1 MPISQAHIRPKN
13 FVWRILI
20 LSLLALVCLAQNR
33 DQKTPDAAENQVPPA
48 RYLRDVWGTDEGLPQ
63 SSVTSV
69 LQTRDGYVWVGTL
82 GGLARFDG
90 ISFTVFDTANTPP
103 LRSNRIFKLYED
115 RAGALWIGSE
125 RGGLTRYADGR
136 FENYD
141 DYENLRN
148 VTVGAIYEDRA
159 GNLWIGTGK
168 GLIRFAGGEFT
179 TFTER
184 DGLPFNTVSAIV
196 EDGAGALW
204 IGTSLGLARF
214 RDERFETF
222 MTADGLPHNTVY
234 DLRAASSAD
243 DGLWIATGNGLA
255 RFADGKFT
263 ARLVHEEFTDAEIK
277 SLYEDGDGILW
288 VGARRGLFRLNG
300 AAETTA
306 YDLKDDLP
314 DHNITAVTGDR
325 EGNLWVG
332 TNAAGLVR
340 LKAANLSVY
349 GVKQGLPANGE
360 NIVPITE
367 DWDGSVWM
375 GLNCAGL
382 ARLDAGGEKFKIY
395 TDRDGLP
402 HLCVWSLLADAA
414 DKSLWIGMWHGG
426 LSRFADGKFTNY
438 NDKNSGLSNDAVLAL
453 YRDRRDG
460 ALWIGTTDGLNRFA
474 GGEFIVY
481 RKKDGLV
488 SDDVRFITQDRAGA
502 LWIGTTGGLSRFA
515 DGKFINYTTENGLSN
530 NFVRAV
536 YEDADGAFWLG
547 TYGGGL
553 NRLKDGKFTHYGRRE
568 GLFDDVVSRIL
579 EDDAGNFWMSG
590 NRGIFRVRRGD
601 LNDFADGR
609 ISFVT
614 SISYDASDGME
625 NRETNGGG
633 QPAGWRTRDGRLWF
647 PTIKGAVV
655 VDPQKIK
662 TNAVAPPV
670 VIETA
675 RTNKKIVDRPAR
687 VELAAGNTD
696 LEIRYAGLS
705 FVAPEKVRFK
715 YRLEGYD
722 DDGDWTEAGT
732 RRAAYYTNIPPGNFR
747 FRVVAANNE
756 GVWNAEGATLDIT
769 VVPPFYRTW
778 QFYAAAALALG
789 ALIFA
794 VYRFRVA
801 RLERAHAAQAAFARQ
816 LIESQENER
825 KRIAAELHDG
835 LGQNLLVIKNRAL
848 LGLNFADGEGKAAEQ
863 LNEITASATQ
873 ALSEVRE
880 ISYNLRPYHLDRLG
894 LKDAIE
900 AMIEKIAESSGIDF
914 AFEIADLDGVFSKEA
929 EINFYR
935 VVQECL
941 NNIVKHSQ
949 ATEARVSIEIV
960 EGNLNLTVADNG
972 RGFSAETNP
981 SNPQYAIRNTQ
992 SKGFGLTGIAERVR
1006 ILGGVY
1012 SIQSAPGEGTR
1023 VSVRINLPNEMRR

>member
-1 MPISQAHIRPKN
+1 
-13 FVWRILI
+13 
-20 LSLLALVCLAQNR
+20 
-33 DQKTPDAAENQVPPA
+33 
-48 RYLRDVWGTDEGLPQ
+48 
-63 SSVTSV
+63 
-69 LQTRDGYVWVGTL
+69 
-82 GGLARFDG
+82 
-90 ISFTVFDTANTPP
+90 
-103 LRSNRIFKLYED
+103 
-115 RAGALWIGSE
+115 
-125 RGGLTRYADGR
+125 
-136 FENYD
+136 
-141 DYENLRN
+141 
-148 VTVGAIYEDRA
+148 
-159 GNLWIGTGK
+159 
-168 GLIRFAGGEFT
+168 
-179 TFTER
+179 
-184 DGLPFNTVSAIV
+184 
-196 EDGAGALW
+196 
-204 IGTSLGLARF
+204 LGLVRF
-214 RDERFETF
+214 QNERFETF
-222 MTADGLPHNTVY
+222 TTADGLPQNIIY
-234 DLRAASSAD
+234 DLRPAA
-243 DGLWIATGNGLA
+243 DGSLWIATSNGLA

-263 ARLVHEEFTDAEIK
+263 ARLVREDFRNAEIR
-277 SLYEDGDGILW
+277 SLYEDRDGILW
-288 VGARRGLFRLNG
+288 VGARHGLFRLNG
-300 AAETTA
+300 AGEPTA
-306 YDLKDDLP
+306 FDLKDDLP
-314 DHNITAVTGDR
+314 DRDITAVTGDR
-325 EGNLWVG
+325 EGNIWVG
-332 TNAAGLVR
+332 TNSAGLVR
-340 LKAANLSVY
+340 LNAANLAVY
-349 GVKQGLPANGE
+349 GAKQGLPPNAE
-360 NIVPITE
+360 NLVPITE
-367 DWDGSVWM
+367 DWDGNVWT
-375 GLNCAGL
+375 GLTCGGL
-382 ARLDAGGEKFKIY
+382 ARFDAAGEKFRVY

-402 HLCVWSLLADAA
+402 HNCVWSLLADDA
-414 DKSLWIGMWHGG
+414 DRSLWIGMWYGG
-426 LSRFADGKFTNY
+426 LSRFKDGRFTNF

-453 YRDRRDG
+453 WRDRRDG
-460 ALWIGTTDGLNRFA
+460 ALWIGTTEGLNRFA
-474 GGEFIVY
+474 DGKFVVY

-515 DGKFINYTTENGLSN
+515 DGRFTNYTTDNGLSN

-536 YEDADGAFWLG
+536 YEDADGALWLG

-553 NRLKDGKFTHYGRRE
+553 MRLKNGKFTHYGRAE

-590 NRGIFRVRRGD
+590 NRGIFRVRRGE
-601 LNDFADGR
+601 LNDFADGK

-625 NRETNGGG
+625 NRETNGGA

-655 VDPQKIK
+655 IDPRKIK
-662 TNAVAPPV
+662 TNKVAPPV

-675 RTNKKIVDRPAR
+675 RANKKTVDRPAR
-687 VELAAGNTD
+687 VELSAGNTD
-696 LEIRYAGLS
+696 LEIQYAGLS

-722 DDGDWTEAGT
+722 DEWTEAGT

-747 FRVVAANNE
+747 FRVVAANND

-789 ALIFA
+789 ALVFA

-801 RLERAHAAQAAFARQ
+801 RLERANAAQAAFARR

-848 LGLNFADGEGKAAEQ
+848 LGLNFADGADKAAEQ
-863 LNEITASATQ
+863 LNEISASATQ

-894 LKDAIE
+894 LKDAVE
-900 AMIEKIAESSGIDF
+900 AMIERIAESSGIDF
-914 AFEIADLDGVFSKEA
+914 AFEIADLDRVFSKEA

-949 ATEARVSIEIV
+949 ATAARVSIEII
-960 EGNLNLTVADNG
+960 ESALHLTVADNG
-972 RGFSAETNP
+972 RGFAAKTDLL
-981 SNPQYAIRNTQ
+981 NPQSAIRNPQ
-992 SKGFGLTGIAERVR
+992 SKGFGLTGIAERVK

-1012 SIQSAPGEGTR
+1012 SIQTAPGEGTT
-1023 VSVRINLPNEMRR
+1023 VSVRINLPNETRK